1 MTIGNTSKDVCHQ
14 PSQHTCV
21 LLGYLPTAKL
31 ECYSSGRRLVER
43 YRLFHYCMSQI
54 LKPLVACGKEGVLM
68 TCPDGLV
75 WCVFP
80 ILAAYVANF
89 PEQCLVACCKE
100 SRCPK
105 CTVARDKR
113 GE

>member
-1 MTIGNTSKDVCHQ
+1 MLFQWSALGRTIQTVPLLYVTNPETIGSLWEK
-14 PSQHTCV
+14 
-21 LLGYLPTAKL
+21 
-31 ECYSSGRRLVER
+31 
-43 YRLFHYCMSQI
+43 
-54 LKPLVACGKEGVLM
+54 GVLM

-80 ILAAYVANF
+80 ILVAYVANF

-100 SRCPK
+100 SSCPK